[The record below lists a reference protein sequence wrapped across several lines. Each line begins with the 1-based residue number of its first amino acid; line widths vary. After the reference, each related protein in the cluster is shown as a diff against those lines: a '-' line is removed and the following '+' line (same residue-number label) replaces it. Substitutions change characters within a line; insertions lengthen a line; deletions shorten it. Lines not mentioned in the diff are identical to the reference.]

1 MPATPSKH
9 KLFPGPFILTALI
22 LQLCACAELA
32 FAQNLSQLAVSDS
45 DTAETSEFVDIL
57 TPRTAERFTDRGL
70 VRSRVGDL
78 KGAMSDFDKAL
89 ELDPKCGDA
98 FSGRGY
104 LKLYTGDTNGALA
117 DFESAVACNPA
128 DTSAYCGRGQAKSD
142 LGHEKEAAAD
152 FDYAIKL
159 DPKNAPSYIFRGY
172 HLGRYG
178 ETLRAIAD
186 YDQTIKLDPTNALA
200 YCYRASAREAIKD
213 NRGAV
218 ADFNE
223 VLKSDPQYAWAYY
236 WRGHARNELG
246 DRKGAISDY
255 NEYIRL
261 KPDDA
266 WGFRGRGWV
275 RQKSGELKAAIQDY
289 TKAISLDP
297 TDAWTYS
304 ARGFLLGKLGN
315 TKGSIADYRKA
326 AKLEK
331 ENSLQKTANKQ
342 TSATGKTGTG
352 TSRASTTAKAT
363 TTTAKVT
370 TVRGTTTTAKA
381 TTEAST
387 TRATTTSEEP
397 AVELITD
404 PDVYRFSEKTLH
416 DAQRAFGKPRTTI
429 KQLLIF
435 HRPGPH
441 CQTVMWDADKGIFCI
456 FMANKLN
463 DNYFQGNL
471 GHELVHLLNAK
482 LCDPY
487 IEGLCTVFGENTI
500 SEEDPKRQAYTQLV
514 LSTPF
519 YAETYS
525 MMKELRTKIDQ
536 NSYNTIMNFATF
548 DTQKQWMHIDTDA
561 WLKSMPESD
570 RLVTSDVINKYCDGI
585 KSTMPTDGTYV
596 FAGPSEPAAP
606 ALPTN

>member
-9 KLFPGPFILTALI
+9 KLFPGPFILAALI
-22 LQLCACAELA
+22 LQLCACTELA
-32 FAQNLSQLAVSDS
+32 FAQNLSQLPVSDS
-45 DTAETSEFVDIL
+45 ETSETSEFADIL

-78 KGAMSDFDKAL
+78 TGAMSDFDKAL
-89 ELDPKCGDA
+89 ELDPECGDA

-104 LKLYTGDTNGALA
+104 LKLYTGDTKGALA

-142 LGHEKEAAAD
+142 LGQEKEAAAD

-246 DRKGAISDY
+246 DRKGATSDY

-275 RQKSGELKAAIQDY
+275 RQKSGGLKAAIQDY

-315 TKGSIADYRKA
+315 TKASIADYRKA

-331 ENSLQKTANKQ
+331 QNSLRKPANEQ

-352 TSRASTTAKAT
+352 TSRASTT
-363 TTTAKVT
+363 
-370 TVRGTTTTAKA
+370 
-381 TTEAST
+381 TTE
-387 TRATTTSEEP
+387 EP
-397 AVELITD
+397 TVELITD
-404 PDVYRFSEKTLH
+404 PDVYRFSEQTLH
-416 DAQRAFGKPRTTI
+416 DAQLAFGKPRTTI

-500 SEEDPKRQAYTQLV
+500 SEEDPKRQAYAQLV

-536 NSYNTIMNFATF
+536 NSFNTIMNFATF
-548 DTQKQWMHIDTDA
+548 DAQKQWMHIDSDA

-570 RLVTSDVINKYCDGI
+570 RLVSIDVINKYRDGI
-585 KSTMPTDGTYV
+585 KRTMPTDGTYV
-596 FAGPSEPAAP
+596 FESPSERAATP
-606 ALPTN
+606 SPTD